1 MTAAKVA
8 VNTLLKVTVSAALTL
23 IAEVINITGPN
34 MKAGTIDVTSQDSTD
49 REFIGDT
56 LADGGEITF
65 EVNFLSANSAQHEL
79 FVLLKSGAVKAWT
92 IQFAD
97 PVTTTGTLISFNGIV
112 TGYSPSAQLGQAY
125 KNSLTV
131 KVASIP
137 TITDAS

>member
-56 LADGGEITF
+56 LADGGEVTF
-65 EVNFLSANSAQHEL
+65 EVNYKSGDAGQKQMFT
-79 FVLLKSGAVKAWT
+79 LLKSGAVAVFT
-92 IQFAD
+92 LVFNDGA
-97 PVTTTGTLISFNGIV
+97 TTGTTITFNGIV
-112 TGYSPSAQLGQAY
+112 TGFSPSAQLGQAY

-137 TITDAS
+137 TIADAV